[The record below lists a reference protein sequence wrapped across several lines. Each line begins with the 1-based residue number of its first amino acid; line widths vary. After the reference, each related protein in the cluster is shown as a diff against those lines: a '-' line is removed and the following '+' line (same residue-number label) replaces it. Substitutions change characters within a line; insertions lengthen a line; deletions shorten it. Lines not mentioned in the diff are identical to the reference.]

1 MARLCEVLVDLKDAP
16 HVVLMVIL
24 VLRVDCVQFAD
35 RDRRCKQ
42 RRVKKPGEALEST
55 SQGRR
60 CNVEVIIGICRRR
73 ERVGGTIIS
82 GKELRELSEGPENLA
97 RTCLGVFIL
106 LRKLLSSLLS
116 NGVLRAYNSTLEW

>member
-1 MARLCEVLVDLKDAP
+1 MARLCEVLVDLIDAP
-16 HVVLMVIL
+16 YVVLMVLL

-35 RDRRCKQ
+35 RARRCKQ
-42 RRVKKPGEALEST
+42 GRMEKPGEALKST

-60 CNVEVIIGICRRR
+60 CDVEVIIGICSRR
-73 ERVGGTIIS
+73 ERVGGTVIS

-97 RTCLGVFIL
+97 TTCLGVFIL

-116 NGVLRAYNSTLEW
+116 NDVLRVDDSTLEW